1 MDSPTLILT
10 RLPELSD
17 ESAGQIHDFLNS
29 FVNAFE
35 DRYYTQLQRYYQL
48 QSIMPEPSEP
58 PEPPEADLFHGF
70 DEIPF

>member
-17 ESAGQIHDFLNS
+17 DSAGQIHDFINS

-35 DRYYTQLQRYYQL
+35 DRYYAQLQRYYQL
-48 QSIMPEPSEP
+48 QSIIPEP
-58 PEPPEADLFHGF
+58 PETPEADLFDGF

>member
-10 RLPELSD
+10 GLPELSD
-17 ESAGQIHDFLNS
+17 ESAGQLNDFLNS
-29 FVNAFE
+29 FISAFE

-48 QSIMPEPSEP
+48 QSTIPKPSEP